1 MWVFVWWNASVVS
14 TAELPSWFFEHEKSR
29 TTGCHCYWTSG
40 LLILQI
46 FHVVV
51 ETVQVWSLFL
61 MYLVRQNQELM
72 KFCLEI
78 LAFHLNVER
87 FLFLLLFYA
96 IFNHFHIFLLY
107 NPEESGDFPAWALR
121 NELSLAQCLY
131 SLVSKRICGKS
142 CDCLTLAICYSSQTL
157 RVSVRCSTIEPR
169 QCWILRVQNQSDSI
183 YNKAIFSLL
192 SLFSEHPM
200 LPLSDWIVQSGS
212 CETLLVQQNHGV
224 KRNVLHWQDQVT
236 CMEGQSA

>member
-1 MWVFVWWNASVVS
+1 MLKGFSFCCCFM
-14 TAELPSWFFEHEKSR
+14 PF
-29 TTGCHCYWTSG
+29 
-40 LLILQI
+40 LIILI
-46 FHVVV
+46 F
-51 ETVQVWSLFL
+51 
-61 MYLVRQNQELM
+61 
-72 KFCLEI
+72 
-78 LAFHLNVER
+78 
-87 FLFLLLFYA
+87 
-96 IFNHFHIFLLY
+96 FLLY

-212 CETLLVQQNHGV
+212 RETLLVQQNHRV

>member
-1 MWVFVWWNASVVS
+1 MLKGFSFCCCFM
-14 TAELPSWFFEHEKSR
+14 PF
-29 TTGCHCYWTSG
+29 
-40 LLILQI
+40 LIILI
-46 FHVVV
+46 F
-51 ETVQVWSLFL
+51 
-61 MYLVRQNQELM
+61 
-72 KFCLEI
+72 
-78 LAFHLNVER
+78 
-87 FLFLLLFYA
+87 
-96 IFNHFHIFLLY
+96 FLLY

-212 CETLLVQQNHGV
+212 RETLLVQQNHGV

-236 CMEGQSA
+236 CMEYMANQLKHMRNLSPWGLLIPILETLRSRDGDRSTRSAVGIPLRCSRVEWDGL